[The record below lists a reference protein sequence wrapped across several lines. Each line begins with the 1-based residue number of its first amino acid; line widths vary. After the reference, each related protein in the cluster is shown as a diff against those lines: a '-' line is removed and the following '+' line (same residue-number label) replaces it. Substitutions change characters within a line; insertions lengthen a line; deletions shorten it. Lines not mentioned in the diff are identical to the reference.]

1 MDLLKLILKNN
12 DVPHEMIILTVTM
25 FSQMIQLRQHFKN
38 IHLSKIVLHHKLG
51 LSDIMKESGVDTY
64 SYGREKICAKGL
76 EAPLQQKRA
85 EIFLSQFNGYN
96 ENPDY

>member
-1 MDLLKLILKNN
+1 
-12 DVPHEMIILTVTM
+12 M

-38 IHLSKIVLHHKLG
+38 IHLSKNCFTPQTG

-85 EIFLSQFNGYN
+85 EIFLF
-96 ENPDY
+96 PI